1 MGTAAFALG
10 CQELFDG
17 DVWWHL
23 RAGQWILENRKVP
36 ILDPFTFTSA
46 DRPWIDLQWL
56 FEVILA
62 LAYAAGGVR
71 GMILMAAGA
80 GTTALMVGLTARN
93 RRWPSWVVGACWLP
107 ALAVMSA
114 RLVPRP
120 EILSFLAMAVY
131 LSVLLRTD
139 DHPTLAWLLP
149 VVQILWVN
157 SHALFVLGTIIMSAY
172 LIGKLVDAPGWT
184 AWSRAGPHWRAAGG
198 GGATSAEPRRRSD
211 SLAWRTPTACAGRS
225 SHWSYFPKSP
235 AGADLIKP

>member
-56 FEVILA
+56 FEVILV

-71 GMILMAAGA
+71 GSDPDGRRCR
-80 GTTALMVGLTARN
+80 TTTPMVGLTARN
-93 RRWPSWVVGACWLP
+93 V
-107 ALAVMSA
+107 LAELGRGSMLA
-114 RLVPRP
+114 TGTCGDERGLVPRP

-139 DHPTLAWLLP
+139 D
-149 VVQILWVN
+149 
-157 SHALFVLGTIIMSAY
+157 
-172 LIGKLVDAPGWT
+172 
-184 AWSRAGPHWRAAGG
+184 
-198 GGATSAEPRRRSD
+198 RSD
-211 SLAWRTPTACAGRS
+211 PGLAPSGR
-225 SHWSYFPKSP
+225 
-235 AGADLIKP
+235 ADTLG